1 MHKTV
6 LQKIF
11 STLLILASFQSIIFS
26 QAYKTIHE
34 KAIVADTHNDVLST
48 ITMAGL
54 DFENDLTGKAHSD
67 LARFKKGGVDIQM
80 FSIFCDDRY
89 GKGTAFKY
97 ANAEIDS
104 LYAIA
109 KRNPGKMEMVAT
121 PAQLDHALKAH
132 KLAAMMGVEGGHM
145 MEDDLDNLDSLFKRG
160 VRYMT
165 LTWNNSTSW
174 ATSAADETKKSFSV
188 TPYGLTEFGKQV
200 VRRMNELGMMVD
212 ISHVGEKTF
221 WDAINTTTKPVIA
234 SHSSVYSICPVPR
247 NLKDDQIKAVAKNGG
262 VIDIN
267 FFSGFIDS
275 TYFKKRDIFFSKHKA
290 EFDSLNALKKPEYE
304 VSELMSKKYPA
315 ELNAIRPPLSLLI
328 DHIDYIVKLVGVDY
342 VGLGSDFDGI
352 DSAPLGLE
360 GVQDFPKITEAL
372 LKKGYSE
379 KDINKI
385 LGGNFLRVFKA
396 NSK

>member
-1 MHKTV
+1 MRKKLWQV
-6 LQKIF
+6 LAANIF
-11 STLLILASFQSIIFS
+11 PLLIFGQS
-26 QAYKTIHE
+26 YKVIHE
-34 KAIVADTHNDVLST
+34 NAVVADTHNDVLST
-48 ITMAGL
+48 ATMNGL
-54 DFENDLTGKAHSD
+54 DIGKDLYGKTQSD

-89 GKGTAFKY
+89 GKGSAFKY
-97 ANAEIDS
+97 ANIEIDS

-109 KRNPGKMEMVAT
+109 KRNPDKMEIVST
-121 PAQLDHALKAH
+121 PQELQHALMHH

-145 MEDDLDNLDSLFKRG
+145 IEDDLDDLDSLAKRG

-174 ATSAADETKKSFSV
+174 ATSAFDESRKEFTVS
-188 TPYGLTEFGKQV
+188 PYGLSEFGKKV

-212 ISHVGEKTF
+212 ISHVGERTF

-234 SHSSVYSICPVPR
+234 SHSSVYAICPVPR

-275 TYFKKRDIFFSKHKA
+275 TYMRKRQVFFSRHKE
-290 EFDSLNALKKPEYE
+290 EFDSLNSLKKPDYE
-304 VSELMSKKYPA
+304 VSEYMSKKYPA
-315 ELNAIRPPLSLLI
+315 ELNEIRPPFSMVI

-352 DSAPLGLE
+352 DSAPLGLD
-360 GVQDFPKITEAL
+360 GVEDFPKITQAL
-372 LKKGYSE
+372 LKKGYTK
-379 KDINKI
+379 KDVEKI

-396 NSK
+396 NCAK

>member
-1 MHKTV
+1 MRKKL
-6 LQKIF
+6 LQFLGASICP
-11 STLLILASFQSIIFS
+11 LLIFGQS
-26 QAYKTIHE
+26 YKIIHE
-34 KAIVADTHNDVLST
+34 NAVVADTHNDVLST
-48 ITMAGL
+48 ATMNGL
-54 DFENDLTGKAHSD
+54 DIGKNLYGKTQSD

-89 GKGTAFKY
+89 GKGSAFHY
-97 ANAEIDS
+97 ANVEIDS

-109 KRNPGKMEMVAT
+109 KRNPDKMEMVST
-121 PAQLDHALKAH
+121 PQQLQHALLHH

-145 MEDDLDNLDSLFKRG
+145 IEDDLDNLDSLARRG

-174 ATSAADETKKSFSV
+174 ATSAFDESRKEFSV
-188 TPYGLTEFGKQV
+188 SPYGLSDFGKKV

-212 ISHVGEKTF
+212 ISHVGERTF
-221 WDAINTTTKPVIA
+221 WDAIQTTTKPVIA
-234 SHSSVYSICPVPR
+234 SHSSVYAICPVPR

-275 TYFKKRDIFFSKHKA
+275 TYMRKRQVFFNRHKE
-290 EFDSLNALKKPEYE
+290 EFDSLNALKKPDYE
-304 VSELMSKKYPA
+304 VSEYMSKKYPA
-315 ELNAIRPPLSLLI
+315 ELNEIRPPFSMVI

-352 DSAPLGLE
+352 DSAPLGLD
-360 GVQDFPKITEAL
+360 GVQDFPKITQAL
-372 LKKGYSE
+372 LKKGYSK
-379 KDINKI
+379 KDVEKI

-396 NSK
+396 NCAK